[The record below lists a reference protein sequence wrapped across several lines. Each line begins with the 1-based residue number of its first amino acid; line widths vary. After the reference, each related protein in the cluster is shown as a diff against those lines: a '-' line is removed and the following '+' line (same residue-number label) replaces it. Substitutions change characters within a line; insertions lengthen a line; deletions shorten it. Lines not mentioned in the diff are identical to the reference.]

1 MPADRPNKKRKFS
14 SFTKPQAFE
23 LLQLRE
29 LLPWDIATDPVPL
42 SPFFQ
47 ERWARLWRNFD
58 LESYEESKKL
68 LIDALCDEALNPL
81 DRLKIWKGAKLEG
94 RSAIGYVDYL
104 IAEQRRYLTTPLL
117 CVIEAKK
124 DNFEQGLA
132 QCLVELEACT
142 WQNQRQGRDISVFG
156 IVTNGEGWRFYR
168 LDPQPDDRAIVYET
182 PLYSTGD
189 MENLLGRLR
198 QVFRWCAENLPI

>member
-81 DRLKIWKGAKLEG
+81 DRLK
-94 RSAIGYVDYL
+94 
-104 IAEQRRYLTTPLL
+104 
-117 CVIEAKK
+117 
-124 DNFEQGLA
+124 
-132 QCLVELEACT
+132 
-142 WQNQRQGRDISVFG
+142 
-156 IVTNGEGWRFYR
+156 
-168 LDPQPDDRAIVYET
+168 
-182 PLYSTGD
+182 
-189 MENLLGRLR
+189 
-198 QVFRWCAENLPI
+198 